1 VALQAVI
8 MLDNAALQAQLN
20 MYYSTKAQKSRAFL
34 TLSFLT
40 LCGTVGSTTEQQ
52 HQQPWHVTHSVL

>member
-1 VALQAVI
+1 